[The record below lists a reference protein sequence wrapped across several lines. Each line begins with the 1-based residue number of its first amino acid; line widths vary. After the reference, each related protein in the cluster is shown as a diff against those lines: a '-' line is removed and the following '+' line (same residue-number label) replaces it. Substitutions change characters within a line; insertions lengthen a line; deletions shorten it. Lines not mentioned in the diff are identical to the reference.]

1 MGFMLNGK
9 RIVLGVTGGIAAY
22 KSAELTRLL
31 RETGAEVRVAM
42 TPAAC
47 AFVAPLTFQA
57 LSGHPVGLNLLETPE
72 GAAMEHI
79 DLARW
84 ADAVLVAPA
93 TADFLARLRLGMADS
108 LLAAL
113 CLATQAPLV
122 VAPAMNQAMWRHPA
136 TQDNLAVLRERGV
149 HVFGPDEGAQACGDV
164 GPGRML
170 EPAGLRD
177 ALAALWQDGPL
188 AGYRVLVSAGPTR
201 EAIDPVRF
209 LSNRSSG
216 KMGFAVAEAVRAA
229 GGRVTLV
236 AGPTALAPPKVDEL
250 VRVESAAEM
259 TEAVLS
265 RAAAHDIFIAA
276 AAVADYAPDC
286 VAPAKI
292 KKGANA
298 MVLALHR
305 TPDILAALTSLPKRP
320 FTVGFAAETDDLEHY
335 AREKLRAKRLDMI
348 AANWVGR
355 EKGGFEGDENALEVF
370 WAGGHERIA
379 LTTKREAARLLVD
392 LIIGRFSCTKSG

>member
-1 MGFMLNGK
+1 MLKGK

-31 RETGAEVRVAM
+31 REAGAEVRVAM
-42 TPAAC
+42 TPAAR

-57 LSGHPVGLNLLETPE
+57 LSGHPVGLELLESPE
-72 GAAMEHI
+72 RAGMEHI

-84 ADAVLVAPA
+84 ADAVLIAPA
-93 TADFLARLRLGMADS
+93 TADFLARLRLGLADS
-108 LLAAL
+108 LLATL
-113 CLATQAPLV
+113 CLATAAPLA

-136 TQDNLAVLRERGV
+136 TQDNLATLRQRNV
-149 HVFGPDEGAQACGDV
+149 RIFGPDEGTQACGDV

-177 ALAALWQDGPL
+177 ALAALWRDGPL
-188 AGYRVLVSAGPTR
+188 SGCRVLVSAGPTR

-236 AGPTALAPPKVDEL
+236 AGPTALAPPAVDEL
-250 VRVESAAEM
+250 VRVESATEM
-259 TEAVLS
+259 AEAVVG
-265 RAAAHDIFIAA
+265 RAATHDIFIAA
-276 AAVADYAPDC
+276 AAVADYAPQSA
-286 VAPAKI
+286 APAKI
-292 KKGANA
+292 KKGADE
-298 MVLALHR
+298 MQLALRR
-305 TPDILAALTSLPKRP
+305 TPDILGILADLPKRP
-320 FTVGFAAETDDLEHY
+320 FTVGFAAETDNL
-335 AREKLRAKRLDMI
+335 AQNAQEKLRLKRLDMI

-355 EKGGFEGDENALEVF
+355 EQGGFERDENALEVF
-370 WAGGHERIA
+370 WAEGHEGIA
-379 LTTKREAARLLVD
+379 LTTKREAARQLVE
-392 LIIGRFSCTKSG
+392 LIIRRFRAQNPAESA